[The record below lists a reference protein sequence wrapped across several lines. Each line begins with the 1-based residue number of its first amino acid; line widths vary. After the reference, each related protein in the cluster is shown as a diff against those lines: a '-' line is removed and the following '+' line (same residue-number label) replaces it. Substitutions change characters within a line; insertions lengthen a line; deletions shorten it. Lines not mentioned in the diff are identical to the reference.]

1 MIFKKAFKYRLVPNK
16 AQETLFL
23 QFSGARRWIY
33 NRGLSQR
40 KNAYEK
46 DKTRIR
52 LFDQNNDL
60 PKLKKQT
67 ELSWLKEV
75 HSQILQQALHD
86 LDKAYQN
93 FFRGLKTKEKIGYP
107 RFKCKG
113 MKDSFRYPEG
123 IKVKEGKVYL
133 PKIGHVKFKE
143 SRKIEGSIKQAT
155 VLREG
160 KYWYISFS
168 CEIEKEVPKVQLKK
182 DNAAGIDLG
191 LKSFATL
198 AVGKENRLVTIENP
212 KFLKKSLKRLRY
224 LSRQLSKKVK
234 KGRNRYKAIMGLSGF
249 HSRLKNLRLDFFHK
263 LALDI
268 VKSHDIIGVEK
279 MQIKTMMQGL
289 KNLVR
294 AISDAGWGMFMQC
307 LKNKALEYG
316 KTLYEVSSLL
326 ASTRICSRCGSKKKM
341 ELSQREY
348 QCDCGNV
355 LDRDLNAAI
364 NIKNL
369 AVGASV

>member
-40 KNAYEK
+40 KDAWEK
-46 DKTRIR
+46 ENKKVT
-52 LFDQNNDL
+52 LFDQNNEL
-60 PKLKKQT
+60 PQLKKQT

-86 LDKAYQN
+86 LDMAYQN

-113 MKDSFRYPEG
+113 IKDSFRYPEG
-123 IKVKEGKVYL
+123 IKTKEGKVYL

-143 SRKIEGSIKQAT
+143 SRKTEGEIKQAT
-155 VLREG
+155 VSREG

-212 KFLKKSLKRLRY
+212 KILRRSLKKLRY
-224 LSRQLSKKVK
+224 MSTMLSKKVK
-234 KGRNRYKAIMGLSGF
+234 KGKNRYKAILKLSGF
-249 HSRLKNLRLDFFHK
+249 HSRIKNLRLDFFNK
-263 LALDI
+263 LALGI

-279 MQIKTMMQGL
+279 MQIKNMMQGL
-289 KNLVR
+289 RSLSR
-294 AISDAGWGMFMQC
+294 AIGDAGWGMFIQC

-316 KTLYEVSSLL
+316 KTLYEVSSFL
-326 ASTRICSRCGSKKKM
+326 ASTRTCSNCGCKK
-341 ELSQREY
+341 EINLGQREY
-348 QCDCGNV
+348 MCECGNI

>member
-212 KFLKKSLKRLRY
+212 KILRRSLKKLRY
-224 LSRQLSKKVK
+224 LSTRLSKKVK
-234 KGRNRYKAIMGLSGF
+234 KGKNRYKAILKLSGF
-249 HSRLKNLRLDFFHK
+249 HSRVKNLRLDFFNK
-263 LALDI
+263 LALEI

-279 MQIKTMMQGL
+279 MQIKNMMQAL
-289 KNLVR
+289 RTLSR
-294 AISDAGWGMFMQC
+294 AIGDAGWGMFIQC

-326 ASTRICSRCGSKKKM
+326 ASTRTCSNCGCKKEM
-341 ELSQREY
+341 NLGQREY
-348 QCDCGNV
+348 LCECGNI